1 MSGVR
6 VLQGALSL
14 QSNQKNALPGSLAI
28 VGVSGRAFFP
38 GRASSPSPSPSPTAV
53 SLKGNAIVSKKTEAA
68 REAQQGFDL
77 VKFLQSTKEEFSK
90 VVWPSRQQVVSESAA
105 VLLMVTLVA
114 LVIYFVDNLFGW
126 IAQQVFG

>member
-14 QSNQKNALPGSLAI
+14 QSNKKNALPGSPAI
-28 VGVSGRAFFP
+28 VAIFRVGRSFRDVHP
-38 GRASSPSPSPSPTAV
+38 TPSSSPTAV
-53 SLKGNAIVSKKTEAA
+53 SLEGNAIVSKKTEAA

>member
-1 MSGVR
+1 
-6 VLQGALSL
+6 
-14 QSNQKNALPGSLAI
+14 

-38 GRASSPSPSPSPTAV
+38 GRASSPSPSPTAV